1 MKHII
6 FSPVTFALSLL
17 ITVLSSYAAMTTTTK
32 SIFRTRLC
40 AHSTSDIPFST
51 ITSTRNSMK
60 KSIGIGLSTLI
71 VSSRA
76 TRAANVA
83 ESSLADSKK
92 AAQTIRD
99 ALAKVGEME
108 KAGDDYEA
116 IAKLLGDKCFAQFS
130 DNAFVLTKS
139 AALTPDDR
147 IALGTIKRYGLVADA
162 IIMIGGLSEALRA
175 GGIKVEGVGVGT
187 KTKPQSRMTP
197 TTRVPR
203 RLTQRKSRN
212 TSP

>member
-6 FSPVTFALSLL
+6 FSHVTFALGLL

-76 TRAANVA
+76 ARAANVA

-99 ALAKVGEME
+99 ALAKVGKWKKQVM
-108 KAGDDYEA
+108 
-116 IAKLLGDKCFAQFS
+116 IMRLLLNYWGINVS
-130 DNAFVLTKS
+130 RSSLTMPS
-139 AALTPDDR
+139 SLRRVPPSLPMT
-147 IALGTIKRYGLVADA
+147 GLLW
-162 IIMIGGLSEALRA
+162 G
-175 GGIKVEGVGVGT
+175 
-187 KTKPQSRMTP
+187 QSRDTAWLLMP
-197 TTRVPR
+197 S
-203 RLTQRKSRN
+203 L
-212 TSP
+212 